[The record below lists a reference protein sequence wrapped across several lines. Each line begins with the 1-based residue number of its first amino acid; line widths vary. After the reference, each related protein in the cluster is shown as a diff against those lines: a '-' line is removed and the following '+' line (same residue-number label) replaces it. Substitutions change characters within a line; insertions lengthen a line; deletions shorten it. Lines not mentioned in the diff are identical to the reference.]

1 MAKYL
6 ANAVTGLLVVAPALL
21 AAVLVSGFLAPGH

>member
-6 ANAVTGLLVVAPALL
+6 ANAATGLLVAAPALL
-21 AAVLVSGFLAPGH
+21 AAVLVSGLLVPGH